1 LSVTVHQ
8 AREALGNRLRD
19 LRKEAGLTGR
29 RLAALAS
36 WPGSK
41 VSKIEYGKQTPTD
54 DDIRTW
60 CLLTGSED
68 QAPDLIVAA
77 RDIETMYIE
86 WRRKLRTGTRRRQ
99 EASLVLEADTRL
111 LRWFEPLL
119 VPGILHTAEYA
130 KAVLSRVIAF
140 YEVPDD
146 LDTGVSARME
156 RQQVLY
162 KAGHH
167 FHIVMAE
174 QALKTEVGGPDV
186 MVGQL
191 DRLLA
196 VSSLPRM
203 TLGII
208 PDRSPYQVPSNQFII
223 FDDRLVHVEA
233 VSAELAI
240 TQPREIALY
249 DRAFRSLAGLAVY
262 GPGARGLISRELA
275 HLTGSVLRGSQTSGQ
290 IENGAH
296 PDVGLEGDSE
306 RPR

>member
-1 LSVTVHQ
+1 LFVTVHQ

-19 LRKEAGLTGR
+19 LRKDTGLTGR
-29 RLAALAS
+29 RLAALAG

-60 CLLTGSED
+60 CRLTCSEE
-68 QAPDLIVAA
+68 QVPDLIAAA
-77 RDIETMYIE
+77 RDIELMYIE
-86 WRRKLRTGTRRRQ
+86 WRRKLRTGTKRRQ
-99 EASLVLEADTRL
+99 ETSLRLEGDTRL

-146 LDTGVSARME
+146 LDAGVSARME

-162 KAGHH
+162 EHGHH
-167 FHIVMAE
+167 FHIVMTE
-174 QALKTEVGGPDV
+174 QALRTEVGSRDV

-196 VSSLPRM
+196 VSSLPRLK
-203 TLGII
+203 LGVI
-208 PDRSPYQVPSNQFII
+208 PERAPYKVPSNQFIM

-240 TQPREIALY
+240 TQPREVALY
-249 DRAFRSLAGLAVY
+249 DKAFRGLAALAVY
-262 GPGARGLISRELA
+262 GSGARTLVSRELA
-275 HLTGSVLRGSQTSGQ
+275 YLTGSVPRG
-290 IENGAH
+290 A
-296 PDVGLEGDSE
+296 
-306 RPR
+306 

>member
-1 LSVTVHQ
+1 M
-8 AREALGNRLRD
+8 GGRLRD
-19 LRKEAGLTGR
+19 LRKDAGLTGR
-29 RLAALAS
+29 RLAALAE

-60 CLLTGSED
+60 CRLTCSEE
-68 QAPDLIVAA
+68 QVPDLIAAA
-77 RDIETMYIE
+77 RDIELMYIE
-86 WRRKLRTGTRRRQ
+86 WRRKLRTGTKRRQ
-99 EASLVLEADTRL
+99 ETSLRLEADTRL

-146 LDTGVSARME
+146 LDAGVSARME

-162 KAGHH
+162 EHGHH
-167 FHIVMAE
+167 FDIVMTE
-174 QALKTEVGGPDV
+174 QALRTEVGGRDV

-196 VSSLPRM
+196 VSSLPRLK
-203 TLGII
+203 LGVI
-208 PDRSPYQVPSNQFII
+208 PERAPYKVPSNQFIM

-233 VSAELAI
+233 VSAELTI
-240 TQPREIALY
+240 TQPREVALY
-249 DRAFRSLAGLAVY
+249 DRAFRGLAALAVY
-262 GPGARGLISRELA
+262 GPGARTLISRELA
-275 HLTGSVLRGSQTSGQ
+275 YLTGSVPRG
-290 IENGAH
+290 A
-296 PDVGLEGDSE
+296 
-306 RPR
+306 

>member
-1 LSVTVHQ
+1 M
-8 AREALGNRLRD
+8 GGRLRD
-19 LRKEAGLTGR
+19 LRKDAGLTGR
-29 RLAALAS
+29 RLAALAG

-60 CLLTGSED
+60 CRLTCSEE
-68 QAPDLIVAA
+68 QAADLIAAA
-77 RDIETMYIE
+77 RDIELMYIE
-86 WRRKLRTGTRRRQ
+86 WRRKLRTGTKRRQ
-99 EASLVLEADTRL
+99 ETSLRLEADTRL

-146 LDTGVSARME
+146 LDAGVSARME

-162 KAGHH
+162 EHGHH
-167 FHIVMAE
+167 FHIVMTE
-174 QALKTEVGGPDV
+174 QALRTEVGSRDL

-196 VSSLPRM
+196 ISSLPRLK
-203 TLGII
+203 LGVI
-208 PDRSPYQVPSNQFII
+208 PEHAPYTVPSNQFII

-233 VSAELAI
+233 VSAELTI
-240 TQPREIALY
+240 TQPREVALY
-249 DRAFRSLAGLAVY
+249 DKAFRGLAALAVY
-262 GPGARGLISRELA
+262 GPGARTLISRELGY
-275 HLTGSVLRGSQTSGQ
+275 LTGSVPH
-290 IENGAH
+290 GA
-296 PDVGLEGDSE
+296 
-306 RPR
+306 